1 LDINYTAD
9 LSFTSIDLSME
20 KAHSDVGTEY
30 SISQLS
36 KEFDI
41 TTRSIRH
48 YEDIGLLSP
57 ARRGQTRIYRQADRT
72 RLRLILRGKRL
83 GLSLEDSREIIDMY
97 EPGKTNIDQLKK
109 LIDAIQV
116 QRDKL
121 NQQLNDISK
130 LLKDLNQ
137 AEADCID
144 ALKTNGRQ

>member
-1 LDINYTAD
+1 MVKAAQQNRGPDI
-9 LSFTSIDLSME
+9 SI
-20 KAHSDVGTEY
+20 EY

-36 KEFDI
+36 KEFDV

-48 YEDIGLLSP
+48 YEDLDLLSP
-57 ARRGQTRIYRQADRT
+57 ARRGQTRIYSQADRT

-97 EPGKTNIDQLKK
+97 EPGKTNVEQLKK
-109 LIDAIQV
+109 LIDAFQL
-116 QRDKL
+116 QRSKL
-121 NQQLNDISK
+121 KQQLDDISK

-144 ALKTNGRQ
+144 ALKTNGSQ

>member
-1 LDINYTAD
+1 
-9 LSFTSIDLSME
+9 ME
-20 KAHSDVGTEY
+20 KAHSDISTEY

-48 YEDIGLLSP
+48 YEDIGLLFP
-57 ARRGQTRIYRQADRT
+57 ARRGQTRIYSQGDRT

-116 QRDKL
+116 QREKL